1 MLSDRKA
8 HLDNLEAELKRAER
22 AADVAIYRLE
32 SGTGKKQRQAMRDEI
47 DRKFAA
53 GEKLVL
59 VATSALI
66 GEGYDLPRLDTL
78 FLAMPLSFK
87 GRLIQYAGRLH
98 RQHTDKREVRVY
110 DYLDEGNPL
119 TAAMFRRRS
128 AAYRQMGY
136 RMVMDDDGPA
146 EQLNFL

>member
-1 MLSDRKA
+1 MGKRQLQALREAIDSKIASGERFVLLST
-8 HLDNLEAELKRAER
+8 
-22 AADVAIYRLE
+22 AA
-32 SGTGKKQRQAMRDEI
+32 
-47 DRKFAA
+47 F
-53 GEKLVL
+53 
-59 VATSALI
+59 I

-98 RQHTDKREVRVY
+98 REHSEKDEIHVY
-110 DYLDEGNPL
+110 DYVDQGSAL

-136 RMVMDDDGPA
+136 VIVSQEERSTN
-146 EQLNFL
+146 QLDFTT

>member
-1 MLSDRKA
+1 MLSDRKL
-8 HLDNLEAELKRAER
+8 HLDRIATELIAGAEAPA
-22 AADVAIYRLE
+22 VFRLE
-32 SGTGKKQRQAMRDEI
+32 SGMGKRQRQALREAI
-47 DRKFAA
+47 DRKIAGGERFVLLSTAA
-53 GEKLVL
+53 F
-59 VATSALI
+59 I

-98 RQHTDKREVRVY
+98 REHSEKDEIHVY
-110 DYLDEGNPL
+110 DYVDQGSAL

-136 RMVMDDDGPA
+136 VIVSQEERSTN
-146 EQLNFL
+146 QLDFTT